1 MKNALSKLFRL
12 YPEETGVV
20 LVMAVVLLLNALAR
34 QINGIVAI
42 TGLISDNGANS
53 VLVVWLVD
61 YVIILVMGGLQTLIV
76 DRVDRLTLMRGA
88 TVVLAIIFTITRL
101 MFTFRLPSWFNYG
114 VLYILSEQQ
123 FVFFPLVFWV
133 LANDIFDMAQAK
145 RLFPFIASWSFV
157 GVILGSLLSA
167 LIPGIFQQLNIP
179 SEEILLINVILYLVS
194 FLLLFAGMS
203 SIKIR
208 PMSHK
213 QETFKE
219 TLTEGID
226 FVRDVPSFRFLMIA
240 ILLLAACDVVIEF
253 HFLAVTEAAFPLQG
267 DYQRFYSLYRLFVT
281 VVAFILQSTITS
293 RIMERVTLK
302 NTFFFF
308 PGIVVIGAL
317 GMMIMPGVG
326 MAVFAMA
333 GLKLVRDTVDE
344 SSRRSFEALVPEE
357 RRGRVSTFM
366 NSYLPAGGT
375 ILSCLLTGGIVLIG
389 ERLNL
394 PFVTYIYLGMAVVA
408 GGVAIYAIM
417 RMRKVYD
424 SSLLN
429 WRLKRRQRSTSAFDK
444 LNF

>member
-42 TGLISDNGANS
+42 SGLVSDNGANS
-53 VLVVWLVD
+53 VLVVWLID

-76 DRVDRLTLMRGA
+76 DRVDRLTLMRWA

-101 MFTFRLPSWFNYG
+101 MFTFHLPSWFNYG

-167 LIPGIFQQLNIP
+167 LIPGIFQQFNIP
-179 SEEILLINVILYLVS
+179 SEEILLINVLLYLVC
-194 FLLLFAGMS
+194 FVLLFGGMNS
-203 SIKIR
+203 VKIR

-253 HFLAVTEAAFPLQG
+253 HFLAVTETAFPLQG

-281 VVAFILQSTITS
+281 IVAFILQSTITS
-293 RIMERVTLK
+293 RILERATLK

-308 PGIVVIGAL
+308 PTMVVIGAL

-375 ILSCLLTGGIVLIG
+375 ILSCLITGGIVLIG
-389 ERLNL
+389 ERLNS
-394 PFVTYIYLGMAVVA
+394 PFVVYIYLGLAAAA
-408 GGVAIYAIM
+408 GMVAIYAII